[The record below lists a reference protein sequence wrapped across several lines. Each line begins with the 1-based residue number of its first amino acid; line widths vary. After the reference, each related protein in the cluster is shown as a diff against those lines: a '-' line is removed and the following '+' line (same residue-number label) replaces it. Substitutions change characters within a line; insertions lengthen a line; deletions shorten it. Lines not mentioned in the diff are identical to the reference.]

1 METSINSR
9 SSPRAVLS
17 AVSTSAEGP
26 APERNEEQQ
35 SEGCLRGKTILERPG
50 TWCQNL
56 IMIW

>member
-9 SSPRAVLS
+9 SPPRAVLS

-35 SEGCLRGKTILERPG
+35 SEGCLRGKTILEQPG
-50 TWCQNL
+50 T
-56 IMIW
+56 